1 MHHSILPHPIV
12 KFQLFSPFH
21 RKSRQNISY
30 QCERP
35 DDIASSKSPRQSFPA
50 QGRENKS
57 KSVFPGD
64 MRIGKNTSQPASVA
78 SGRPLTRCCMQRAA
92 SPLKNAGIFEKR
104 VELVRHAKYPG
115 PGNPVR
121 GIWCK
126 EISERACGPP
136 QPQPG
141 KQHRP
146 RGSERAPSP
155 GSHLRSEAHPQ
166 ASG

>member
-12 KFQLFSPFH
+12 KFQRFSPFH

-78 SGRPLTRCCMQRAA
+78 SGRPLTRFCMQRAA

-115 PGNPVR
+115 PGEPGPGYLVQRDQRTRLRAAATTARQAAQTKMVR
-121 GIWCK
+121 TGTIT
-126 EISERACGPP
+126 
-136 QPQPG
+136 QF
-141 KQHRP
+141 
-146 RGSERAPSP
+146 PSP
-155 GSHLRSEAHPQ
+155 V
-166 ASG
+166 